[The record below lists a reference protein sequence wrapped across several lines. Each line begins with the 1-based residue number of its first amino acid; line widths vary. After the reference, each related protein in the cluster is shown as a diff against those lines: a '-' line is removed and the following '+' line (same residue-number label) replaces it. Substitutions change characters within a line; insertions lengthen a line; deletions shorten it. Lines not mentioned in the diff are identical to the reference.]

1 MILDKELKDWEIFED
16 IDWNKWL
23 YLYWVFSSYE
33 SNFKE
38 IENLIQEWIKEN
50 IRSLYKISI
59 LLNEN

>member
-1 MILDKELKDWEIFED
+1 MILDKELKDWEIFQD
-16 IDWNKWL
+16 NDWNKWL

-33 SNFKE
+33 SNFSE

-59 LLNEN
+59 LLKN